1 MKNIKLV
8 RIDFRLI
15 HGQVV
20 TKWKNLVSA
29 TQIIIVDDKLA
40 KDEFLSDIYV
50 MAAPPDVAVEVISQQ
65 AFIDNAQA
73 GQYDDGK
80 NNALV
85 LFKSIQTLRN
95 VIDNGVTFTEVQIGG
110 LGGGVNRKSVTNGI
124 SVDRQD
130 IDDLNAIHAK
140 QVAIYF
146 QVTPEEVRLTLD
158 KAVAK
163 VGSPL

>member
-20 TKWKNLVSA
+20 TKWKNIISA
-29 TQIIIVDDKLA
+29 QKIIIVDDKLS

-50 MAAPPDVAVEVISQQ
+50 MAAPPDVSVEVL
-65 AFIDNAQA
+65 AEETFINNVAS

-80 NNALV
+80 TNILL
-85 LFKSIQTLRN
+85 LFKSISTLRR
-95 VIDNGVTFTEVQIGG
+95 VIDNGVPFSEVQIGG

-124 SVDRQD
+124 SIDNQD
-130 IDDLNAIHAK
+130 FDDLRAIQAK
-140 QVAIYF
+140 NVSVYF
-146 QVTPEEVRLTLD
+146 QVTPEEVKLTLD
-158 KAVAK
+158 KALAK
-163 VGSPL
+163 VGSLS